1 MSTQHTLLLIQFTK
15 DEPMTRTY
23 LDFNTVLLACEG
35 IVQVFEQ
42 HLRRRHPEQVS
53 YDLTDLV

>member
-1 MSTQHTLLLIQFTK
+1 
-15 DEPMTRTY
+15 MTRTY